1 VKSSVLLLGTGYTGA
16 FTAAALRRDGYA
28 VTSTSRQS
36 RTRDAVRFSLDDL
49 TTWDALPPATACV
62 WLFPAEP
69 LPAVT
74 EFVRRFH
81 SRFLTMVVIGTTSSY
96 VAEGKETHVDETTP
110 LDFGLERVKG
120 EEAMRE
126 QGALVL
132 RSAGIYG
139 PGVHAL
145 PPRNPLD
152 WLRRGLIRDGGRF
165 VNFIQ
170 VEDLAAAIVA
180 ALRSSVR
187 GEDFI
192 VSDGQPRR
200 WKEILSWANARG
212 YLSMEALPDG
222 GGEGSKRLETGKLH
236 RLLAPTLTHRNLWKE
251 LEFLEKRS

>member
-1 VKSSVLLLGTGYTGA
+1 MKSSVLLLGTGYTGA
-16 FTAAALRRDGYA
+16 FTAAALRRDGYP
-28 VTSTSRQS
+28 VTSTSRQPRS
-36 RTRDAVRFSLDDL
+36 RDAVRFSLDDP

-69 LPAVT
+69 LRPVA

-81 SRFLTMVVIGTTSSY
+81 SRYPTMVVIGSTSSY
-96 VAEGKETHVDETTP
+96 VAEGKETRVDETTP
-110 LDFGLERVKG
+110 LDSGLERVKG

-139 PGVHAL
+139 PGVRTL

-165 VNFIQ
+165 VNLIH

-180 ALRSSVR
+180 ALRSSLR

-192 VSDGQPRR
+192 VSDGHPRR
-200 WKEILSWANARG
+200 WKEILSWANKQG
-212 YLSMEALPDG
+212 YLNREELPDR

-236 RLLAPTLTHRNLWKE
+236 RLLSPTLTHRDLWKE
-251 LEFLEKRS
+251 LEFLEGKS